1 MGEQEGRK
9 RAERPP
15 TARLREVPDPRF
27 SRSLEYGLAVLE
39 CFTAERTSAGVVD
52 FAAALGTGRSTAH
65 RYAATLQALGYLEQD
80 EHRKYRLGRLAL
92 EPGSSAIA
100 AVRASAPGAERV
112 LAELRDLVGHT
123 VSMGVLDGE
132 RVVYVHRLHSHG
144 AGQYDAD
151 LCFGV
156 GASLPLHCTA
166 LGKALLAS
174 LAESERSQLTAA
186 LMLTRRGPRSITD
199 LGRLSSELCAIA
211 EHGLALADEEL
222 ASGVRSIAV
231 AIAGSDDSPR
241 IAIDVTVPASAYTAK
256 QLVERTAPLL
266 CDAAVRIGAARAQR
280 R

>member
-9 RAERPP
+9 RAGRPP
-15 TARLREVPDPRF
+15 IARLREMPDPRF
-27 SRSLEYGLAVLE
+27 SRSLEYGLAALE

-52 FAAALGTGRSTAH
+52 FAAALGVGRSTAH

-92 EPGSSAIA
+92 EPGIAAIA
-100 AVRASAPGAERV
+100 AARACAPGAQLV

-132 RVVYVHRLHSHG
+132 RVVYVHRLHSRR

-151 LCFGV
+151 LGLGV

-186 LMLTRRGPRSITD
+186 LTLTRRGPRSITS

-222 ASGVRSIAV
+222 AHGVRSIAV
-231 AIAGSDDSPR
+231 AIAGGNDDPR
-241 IAIDVTVPASAYTAK
+241 IAIDVTAPASAYTAK
-256 QLVERTAPLL
+256 QLAEKPASLL
-266 CDAAVRIGAARAQR
+266 CDAALRIAAARTQGR
-280 R
+280 